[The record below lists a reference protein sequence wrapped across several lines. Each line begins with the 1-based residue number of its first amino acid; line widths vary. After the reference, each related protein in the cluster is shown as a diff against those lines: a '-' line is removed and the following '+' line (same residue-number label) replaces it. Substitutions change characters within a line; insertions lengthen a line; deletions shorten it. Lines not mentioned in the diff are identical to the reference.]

1 MRSLIFNALFWS
13 ISALY
18 VLYCYAASF
27 FLSRAAMM
35 RLLMSYASSTVFILK
50 HFAGI
55 TLMVRGTPPLGQR
68 IIVACKHQSYVDG
81 ILMLHVMGDINFVIG
96 NEVEKFPFIDRI
108 VRKAGGT
115 MVNHFGKT
123 HAPGALEAGI
133 ERSHEDTRPI
143 LIYPEG
149 GLPLVGETWRYRKG
163 VYKLYEELD
172 RVVVPAATNSGLRWQ
187 AEDWTKTPGPVVI
200 EFLDPIDTGM
210 QRTEFMDQLKT
221 TIETRTRELEVE
233 GQS

>member
-1 MRSLIFNALFWS
+1 MRSLIFNALFWTV
-13 ISALY
+13 SAYY
-18 VLYCYAASF
+18 VLICYAASF

-35 RLLMSYASSTVFILK
+35 RMLISYANSTVFIMK
-50 HFAGI
+50 HVAGI
-55 TLMVRGTPPLGQR
+55 TLSVRGSPPFGQR
-68 IIVACKHQSYVDG
+68 VIIACKHQSYVDG
-81 ILMLHVMGDINFVIG
+81 LLMVAVMGDINFIIG

-108 VRKAGGT
+108 VLKAGGT

-123 HAPGALEAGI
+123 KAQGALEAGI

-172 RVVVPAATNSGLRWQ
+172 RIVVPAATNSGLRWQ
-187 AEDWTKTPGPVVI
+187 AEDWAKTPGPVVI

-210 QRTEFMDQLKT
+210 QRTDFMDQLKT
-221 TIETRTRELEVE
+221 TIETRTRELEAE